1 MHVRMTRI
9 TASPE
14 NLERAIGTFDQNVA
28 TPYREQRGFAGI
40 ALAVDRQAGRAVG
53 VTFWESEAA
62 LNATDDLA
70 KDIRARSGAENGLQF
85 DEVESYEVAIQERAQ
100 PAKAGTFLRG
110 NRGQGPVDRLDQAV
124 RELSDNIPAVKA
136 QKGFRSLVC
145 GVNRKNGK
153 FFISSVWDTAA
164 DRDASEGA
172 VKSLRQQI
180 TQTAQAGQIEVEHYE
195 VVYADIPVRAGAG
208 T

>member
-1 MHVRMTRI
+1 MHVRMTRVKG
-9 TASPE
+9 SPE
-14 NLERAIGTFDQNVA
+14 NLERAIATFDQNVA

-124 RELSDNIPAVKA
+124 RELSDNVPVVKG

-164 DRDASEGA
+164 DRDASESA

-180 TQTAQAGQIEVEHYE
+180 TETAQAGQIDVEHYE
-195 VVYADIPVRAGAG
+195 VVYADIPVRTGAG
-208 T
+208 I